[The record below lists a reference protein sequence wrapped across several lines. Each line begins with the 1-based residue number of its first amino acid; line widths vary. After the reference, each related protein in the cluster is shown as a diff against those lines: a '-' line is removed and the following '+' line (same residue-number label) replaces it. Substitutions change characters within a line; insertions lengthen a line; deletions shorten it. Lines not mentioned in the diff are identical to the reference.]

1 MNPVLTVASWEF
13 NRFFKW
19 KDVLSGLVWFLVI
32 GVLSF
37 FGTRWLLG
45 DSLETVTV
53 AVADYGGIHPDSLT
67 VNGVVFVPWSEGMP
81 SEGVLRIT
89 SIHEAVLEIPSK
101 RGWADA
107 LESRLSELRRNALL
121 ADAGL
126 DGGWYASLQAGAVLT
141 TTYTEAPA
149 RPRSASITAAVSVV
163 LLLLAVFMGF
173 AYQFTAITGEKT
185 QRITEQVVS
194 AISAQT
200 WMDGKILGIT
210 GICLSHVLMYA
221 LLSVGTTGAVV
232 FFTDGS
238 FREAMS
244 TLDLGLVTVFL
255 LFSLLGILMWNAFL
269 AGVAATIDDPN
280 SSQRT
285 GLMLLPILPVFF
297 AFIAVVNPDTGA
309 VAFMSLFPL
318 TSPAVMPAR
327 MVLTQVPLWETALA
341 LVLLAAT
348 AWLFRLAAG
357 RIFRIGMMMHGKEPS
372 LSELW
377 KMMVANNA

>member
-19 KDVLSGLVWFLVI
+19 KDVLSGLVWFVVI

-37 FGTRWLLG
+37 FGTGWLLSDG
-45 DSLETVTV
+45 TKTATV

-67 VNGVVFVPWSEGMP
+67 VPGVAFVAWSEDVQA
-81 SEGVLRIT
+81 EGVLRIR
-89 SIHEAVLEIPSK
+89 SIHDADLEIPSK

-107 LESRLSELRRNALL
+107 LQSRLSELRRNALL

-126 DGGWYASLQAGAVLT
+126 DGGWYASLEAGAVLT

-149 RPRSASITAAVSVV
+149 RPRSASITAAVSVF

-238 FREAMS
+238 FREAMA
-244 TLDLGLVTVFL
+244 TLDAGLVAVFL

-280 SSQRT
+280 SSQRS
-285 GLMLLPILPVFF
+285 GLMLLPVLPVLF
-297 AFIAVVNPDTGA
+297 AFIAVLNPDTPA
-309 VAFMSLFPL
+309 VAVMSLFPL

-341 LVLLAAT
+341 LFLLAAT

-357 RIFRIGMMMHGKEPS
+357 RIFRIGMLMHGKEPTIT
-372 LSELW
+372 EMW
-377 KMMVANNA
+377 KMMAK